1 MTQAARRDPT
11 VSQFRMSRIQLVNW
25 GSFHGYHALDIHPG
39 GTLLTGPSGTGKS
52 TLLDGAMTV
61 LMDRTMA
68 FNAAAHDEGPRR
80 ERTFHTYMRGKVGD
94 RDTAHG
100 KIPLYLRE
108 GAAWSAIAVT
118 WTNAAGASVTGC
130 RALFITRAGAGNTDI
145 THCLLITEAAFDARD
160 LQGASADHFRKDAVR
175 AVVPGAVVYGDDYG
189 AYIARLTGL
198 LGIRAAGS
206 DGRKAIRL
214 LHKTQSSRGVHNI
227 DELFKTF
234 VLDESR
240 VLERRDAA
248 VEGYQNLAQG
258 YQQMVTAREQIAHLA
273 DLPEIWS
280 RHENSGADITYYG
293 NLTAAT
299 EERNP
304 IGTFTLTIKSELL
317 DDALTSIA
325 REQLALS
332 RRDERDK
339 DERTRLTRHLSELR
353 ARWTAGGGADLDRL
367 RDALADAISTR
378 NKAGEARSEF
388 SAWARTVG
396 CETPGDAHGYDALMT
411 TAATFL
417 EDAETAATSARE
429 HEHKVAGDVKI
440 ATDAWKETLLEIAS
454 LRGRT
459 SSIRRD
465 DLDLRQRIL
474 DGTGLTED
482 RMPFIAELID
492 VKEGESH
499 WRTAAER
506 VLRSFALG
514 MLIDLNDYKAVVA
527 YVDANNMR
535 GQVRYTPVSAGHR
548 QPARTPGPDTIAGK
562 LILADTPFA
571 GWLADQLARSY
582 DHRCVSTPA
591 ELNEHPR
598 AVTAAGQIRQRSGTH
613 IKDDRRITAADHI
626 LGSDNRATIAALEQ
640 QAVEQRRAV
649 DKAEK
654 RLEDA
659 VSSSKDVDRKTRAW
673 ESIFASTWSSI
684 DLATATAAVAGAEE
698 AAEAAEKRSPDL
710 AKLSGQIE
718 SADAE
723 LDKVK
728 IRIHGAEE
736 RQEELGRQHDKNLRE
751 KERCTDA
758 LTRASSLTAEQNATL
773 KELLSELEPPT
784 LDTLSHVT
792 RHLRSAAE
800 ARRIAAS
807 STRQQA
813 RSALELM
820 FTNYLNR
827 WKEAEGQFTREVA
840 SASDFLRHRQQ
851 LIDDDLPASI
861 ENWRSLMRKYVGMGL
876 GTLLQTLVEER
887 TTIDERIVPVN
898 EVLAAVEYGYGGH
911 LQIVARD
918 TEPAESKEF
927 RKEISAILENML
939 GGRVTDDHVL
949 EQRFLRIQALMK
961 RLTSSEPAERL
972 WQRSVLEVKQHVRI
986 SAHEHRADGEVLVYD
1001 GVGATSGGEGQELI
1015 ASTLGAA
1022 LRYQL
1027 GGLDDIPEYGAVI
1040 VDEGFVKS
1048 DPSVTQRALRALQAF
1063 GFQLVI
1069 AAPIDKYG
1077 SMEAAFGS
1085 AYVIENDPASG
1096 RSKAQPHHI
1105 TFTDAPAHAQPDGS
1119 AP

>member
-1 MTQAARRDPT
+1 MTQATRQDPSL
-11 VSQFRMSRIQLVNW
+11 SQFRMSRIQLINW

-52 TLLDGAMTV
+52 TLLDGTMTV

-80 ERTFHTYMRGKVGD
+80 ERTFHTYMRGKIGD
-94 RDTAHG
+94 RDTDHG

-108 GAAWSAIAVT
+108 GASWSAIAVT
-118 WTNAAGASVTGC
+118 WTNPAGASVTGC
-130 RALFITRAGAGNTDI
+130 RALFITRAGASNTDI
-145 THCLLITEAAFDARD
+145 THCMLISEAAFDARD

-175 AVVPGAVVYGDDYG
+175 AAVPGAIVYGDDYG
-189 AYIARLTGL
+189 AYIARLAGL

-248 VEGYQNLAQG
+248 VEGYQNLALG

-273 DLPEIWS
+273 DLPEIWE
-280 RHENSGADITYYG
+280 RHETSGADITYYG

-299 EERNP
+299 DGHNP
-304 IGTFTLTIKSELL
+304 VGTFTLAIRFELL
-317 DDALTSIA
+317 NDALTGIA
-325 REQLALS
+325 REQAALS
-332 RRDERDK
+332 RQHERDTG
-339 DERTRLTRHLSELR
+339 ERARLSRQLSELR
-353 ARWTAGGGADLDRL
+353 GRWTAGGGADLDRL
-367 RDALADAISTR
+367 RTAQADAIATR
-378 NKAGEARSEF
+378 DQVEQARSAF
-388 SAWARTVG
+388 SGWARAAG
-396 CETPGDAHGYDALMT
+396 CETPANAQGYDALMN
-411 TAATFL
+411 TAAAFL
-417 EDAETAATSARE
+417 DGAETAATSARE
-429 HEHKVAGDVKI
+429 HEHAVAGDVKI
-440 ATDAWKETLLEIAS
+440 AADAWKETLLEIAS

-465 DLDLRQRIL
+465 ALELRQRIL
-474 DGTGLTED
+474 DATGLTED
-482 RMPFIAELID
+482 RMPFIAELVD
-492 VKEGESH
+492 VKEGEDH

-514 MLIDLNDYKAVVA
+514 MVIDLSDYKAVVT
-527 YVDANNMR
+527 YVDEHNMR
-535 GQVRYTPVSAGHR
+535 GQVRYTPVPAGHR
-548 QPARTPGPDTIAGK
+548 PLARPAAPDTIAGK
-562 LILADTPFA
+562 LVLADTPFA
-571 GWLADQLARSY
+571 SWLADQLARSY
-582 DHRCVSTPA
+582 DHRCVSAPA
-591 ELNEHPR
+591 ELNDHPR

-626 LGSDNRATIAALEQ
+626 LGFDNRATIAALEQ
-640 QAVEQRRAV
+640 QAAEQRRAV
-649 DKAEK
+649 DKAER
-654 RLEDA
+654 RLDDA
-659 VSSSKDVDRKTRAW
+659 VNSSKDVDRRIRAW

-684 DLATATAAVAGAEE
+684 DLSAATAAVAT
-698 AAEAAEKRSPDL
+698 AAEAVDAAQKRSPDL
-710 AKLSGQIE
+710 AKLSSQIE
-718 SADAE
+718 SADKD

-728 IRIHGAEE
+728 IRIHDAEE
-736 RQEELGRQHDKNLRE
+736 RQEELTRQRDQNLRE
-751 KERCTDA
+751 KARCTDA
-758 LTRASSLTAEQNATL
+758 LASATALTSEQNATL
-773 KELLSELEPPT
+773 KELLSEHEPPT

-792 RHLRSAAE
+792 RFLRNAAE
-800 ARRIAAS
+800 ARRNEAS
-807 STRQQA
+807 SNRQQA

-827 WKEAEGQFTREVA
+827 WKEAEGQFTHEIA
-840 SASDFLRHRQQ
+840 SAPDFLRHRQQ

-861 ENWRSLMRKYVGMGL
+861 ENWRNLMRQYVGMGL
-876 GTLLQTLVEER
+876 STLLQTLVEER
-887 TTIDERIVPVN
+887 TTVDERIVPIN
-898 EVLAAVEYGYGGH
+898 EVLAAVEYGHGGH

-939 GGRVTDDHVL
+939 GGRVTDDRVL

-961 RLTSSEPAERL
+961 RLTSSEPADRL
-972 WQRSVLEVKQHVRI
+972 WQRSVLEVKRHVRI

-1069 AAPIDKYG
+1069 AVPIDKYG

-1105 TFTDAPAHAQPDGS
+1105 TFTDPPVSDRPDGK
-1119 AP
+1119 AL

>member
-1 MTQAARRDPT
+1 MSQATRHDPSAT
-11 VSQFRMSRIQLVNW
+11 QFRMSRIQLVNW
-25 GSFHGYHALDIHPG
+25 GAFHGYHALDIHPG

-52 TLLDGAMTV
+52 TLLDGTMTV

-80 ERTFHTYMRGKVGD
+80 ERTFHTYVRGKVGD
-94 RDTAHG
+94 RDTDHG

-108 GAAWSAIAVT
+108 GATWSAIAVT
-118 WTNAAGASVTGC
+118 WANAAGASVTGC
-130 RALFITRAGAGNTDI
+130 RALFMTRAGAGNTDI
-145 THCLLITEAAFDARD
+145 AHCLLLSEAAFDARD
-160 LQGASADHFRKDAVR
+160 LQSASADHFRKDAVR
-175 AVVPGAVVYGDDYG
+175 AAVPGALVYGDDYG

-258 YQQMVTAREQIAHLA
+258 YQQMVTARDQIAHLA
-273 DLPEIWS
+273 DLPQTWD
-280 RHENSGADITYYG
+280 RHENSGAEIIYYAG
-293 NLTAAT
+293 LAAT
-299 EERNP
+299 EEPSP

-317 DDALTSIA
+317 DGALTSIA
-325 REQLALS
+325 REQAALS
-332 RRDERDK
+332 RQYERDTG
-339 DERTRLTRHLSELR
+339 ERTRLTRQLSELR
-353 ARWTAGGGADLDRL
+353 ARWSAGGGADLDRL
-367 RDALADAISTR
+367 RTALEGTVTTR
-378 NKAGEARSEF
+378 QQVERARSAF
-388 SAWARTVG
+388 SGWAATVG
-396 CETPGDAHGYDALMT
+396 CETPTDAPSYDALMT

-417 EDAETAATSARE
+417 EDAETASTTARE
-429 HEHKVAGDVKI
+429 HEHAVAGEVKVA
-440 ATDAWKETLLEIAS
+440 TEAWKETVLEIAS

-459 SSIRRD
+459 SSIRRE
-465 DLDLRQRIL
+465 DLQLRQRIL
-474 DGTGLTED
+474 DGTGLTEQ

-492 VKEGESH
+492 VKEGEDR

-506 VLRSFALG
+506 VLRGFALG
-514 MLIDLNDYKAVVA
+514 MVIDLGDYKDVVA

-548 QPARTPGPDTIAGK
+548 PPARTPGPDTIAGK
-562 LILADTPFA
+562 LDLADTPFA
-571 GWLADQLARSY
+571 GWLADQLSRSY

-591 ELNEHPR
+591 ELNDHPR
-598 AVTAAGQIRQRSGTH
+598 AVTAAGQIKQRSGTH

-626 LGSDNRATIAALEQ
+626 LGFDNRATVAALEQ
-640 QAVEQRRAV
+640 RAIQQRGAV
-649 DKAEK
+649 DKAEE
-654 RLEDA
+654 RLKQA
-659 VSSSKDVDRKTRAW
+659 VSSSKDVDRKTHAW
-673 ESIFASTWSSI
+673 ESIFAVAWPSI
-684 DLATATAAVAGAEE
+684 DLAAATAAVTSAEE
-698 AAEAAEKRSPDL
+698 AVRTAERRSPDL
-710 AKLSGQIE
+710 ATLGGQIE
-718 SADAE
+718 SADKD

-728 IRIHGAEE
+728 IRIHGTEE
-736 RQEELGRQHDKNLRE
+736 RQKELAGQHAKYLAD

-758 LTRASSLTAEQNATL
+758 LDRASSLTAEQNATL

-792 RHLRSAAE
+792 RHLRNAAE
-800 ARRIAAS
+800 ARRNKAS
-807 STRQQA
+807 SARQQA
-813 RSALELM
+813 RSELELM

-861 ENWRSLMRKYVGMGL
+861 ENWRSLMRQYVGMGL
-876 GTLLQTLVEER
+876 STLLQTLVEER
-887 TTIDERIVPVN
+887 TTIDERIGPIN
-898 EVLAAVEYGYGGH
+898 EVLAAVEYGHGGH
-911 LQIVARD
+911 LQIVTRD
-918 TEPAESKEF
+918 TEPGESKEF

-939 GGRVTDDHVL
+939 GGRVTDDRVL
-949 EQRFLRIQALMK
+949 EQRFLRIQALMD
-961 RLTSSEPAERL
+961 RLTSSEPADRL
-972 WQRSVLEVKQHVRI
+972 WQRSVLEVKRHVRI

-1027 GGLDDIPEYGAVI
+1027 GGLDGIPEYGAVI

-1063 GFQLVI
+1063 GFQLII
-1069 AAPIDKYG
+1069 AAPVDKYG

-1105 TFTDAPAHAQPDGS
+1105 TFTDPPATSQPETRGQ
-1119 AP
+1119 

>member
-1 MTQAARRDPT
+1 MTQAARPDPT

-25 GSFHGYHALDIHPG
+25 GSFHGYHALDIHPS

-94 RDTAHG
+94 RDTDHG

-108 GAAWSAIAVT
+108 GATWSAIAVT
-118 WTNAAGASVTGC
+118 WTNAAGASVTGG
-130 RALFITRAGAGNTDI
+130 RALFATRAGASNTDI

-160 LQGASADHFRKDAVR
+160 LHGASADHFRKDAVR
-175 AVVPGAVVYGDDYG
+175 GVVPGAVVYGDDYG
-189 AYIARLTGL
+189 PYIARLTGL

-273 DLPEIWS
+273 DLPEIWD

-299 EERNP
+299 DGNDP
-304 IGTFTLTIKSELL
+304 IAAFTLTIKSELL
-317 DDALTSIA
+317 SDALTGIA
-325 REQLALS
+325 REQAALS
-332 RRDERDK
+332 RRHERDTG
-339 DERTRLTRHLSELR
+339 ERKRLITQLSELR
-353 ARWTAGGGADLDRL
+353 GRWATGGGADLDRL
-367 RDALADAISTR
+367 RATLADAITTR
-378 NKAGEARSEF
+378 KQVEQARSAF
-388 SAWARTVG
+388 SACARAVG
-396 CETPGDAHGYDALMT
+396 CETPSDTHSYDALMN

-417 EDAETAATSARE
+417 DDADSAATRARE
-429 HEHKVAGDVKI
+429 HEHAVAGDVKI
-440 ATDAWKETLLEIAS
+440 VTETWKETLLEIAS

-465 DLDLRQRIL
+465 DLELRQRIL

-506 VLRSFALG
+506 VLRGFALG
-514 MLIDLNDYKAVVA
+514 MLIDRTDYKDVVA
-527 YVDANNMR
+527 YVDAHNMR

-548 QPARTPGPDTIAGK
+548 PPAQAPGPDTIAGK
-562 LILADTPFA
+562 LVLADSPFA
-571 GWLADQLARSY
+571 GWLADQLGRSY
-582 DHRCVSTPA
+582 DHRCVRTPA
-591 ELNEHPR
+591 ELNDHPR
-598 AVTAAGQIRQRSGTH
+598 AATAAGQIRQRSGTH

-626 LGSDNRATIAALEQ
+626 LGFDNRTTIAALEQ

-649 DKAEK
+649 NKAET
-654 RLEDA
+654 RLKDA
-659 VSSSKDVDRKTRAW
+659 VTASKDVDGRIRAW
-673 ESIFASTWSSI
+673 ESIFAATWPSI
-684 DLATATAAVAGAEE
+684 DLAAATAAVTTRADAVETT
-698 AAEAAEKRSPDL
+698 EKRSPDL
-710 AKLSGQIE
+710 AELSSQIE

-723 LDKVK
+723 LDEVK
-728 IRIHGAEE
+728 IRIRAAED
-736 RQEELGRQHDKNLRE
+736 RQKELAGQHDKNLRE

-758 LTRASSLTAEQNATL
+758 LARAAALTAEQNATL

-784 LDTLSHVT
+784 LDTLYHVT

-800 ARRIAAS
+800 ARRSKAS

-827 WKEAEGQFTREVA
+827 WKEAEGQFTREVV
-840 SASDFLRHRQQ
+840 SAPDFLRHRQQ

-861 ENWRSLMRKYVGMGL
+861 ENWRSLMRQYVGMGL
-876 GTLLQTLVEER
+876 STLLQTLVEER

-898 EVLAAVEYGYGGH
+898 EVLAAVEYGHGGH

-972 WQRSVLEVKQHVRI
+972 WQRSVLEVKRHVRI
-986 SAHEHRADGEVLVYD
+986 SAHEHRTDGEVLVYD

-1096 RSKAQPHHI
+1096 RSRAQPHHI
-1105 TFTDAPAHAQPDGS
+1105 TFTDPPAPARPDSS